1 MFPYSQ
7 EMILMLITSWF
18 YVRHWGLTKLILSGI
33 YYVYIQSSSETALK
47 VDLVYQSHMGYNAD
61 YFNTIW
67 LLKNILQIKNIYV
80 KFILESVP

>member
-1 MFPYSQ
+1 MFIYS
-7 EMILMLITSWF
+7 LA
-18 YVRHWGLTKLILSGI
+18 VRQL
-33 YYVYIQSSSETALK
+33 LK